1 MFRTWLIVAFA
12 TAAILASHRTSLSSS
27 HADHW
32 PCDPNTMKPEA
43 HGELIEVL
51 AELFT
56 LLDALVAIE
65 PGLVSLPLP
74 DTGCHAPG
82 AINTTAAIAAGY
94 SAEAVKLMYSLPYLW
109 DWEVEIG
116 HDTHMI
122 GYDGMNEDGFREE
135 RIMLYDDD
143 NLMSPSAVQI
153 TRGQSLY
160 GVYHIY
166 DTEKS
171 EAS

>member
-1 MFRTWLIVAFA
+1 ML
-12 TAAILASHRTSLSSS
+12 TAI
-27 HADHW
+27 
-32 PCDPNTMKPEA
+32 PVN
-43 HGELIEVL
+43 
-51 AELFT
+51 
-56 LLDALVAIE
+56 
-65 PGLVSLPLP
+65 
-74 DTGCHAPG
+74 
-82 AINTTAAIAAGY
+82 
-94 SAEAVKLMYSLPYLW
+94 
-109 DWEVEIG
+109 WEIEIG

-122 GYDGMNEDGFREE
+122 GYDGMDEDGFREE

-171 EAS
+171 KTSQSSSIS